1 MNFAMIGY
9 VLGWVFNFEAVFLL
23 LPALVGLVY
32 REPAGWGFL
41 LTAGICLLCGVALV
55 LHKPRSRT
63 LYAKEGYVIVS
74 LSWIGMSLFGALPFV
89 LSGLLPNFIDALF
102 ESVSGFTTTGATVF
116 QTVEDLPQSCLLWR
130 SFSQW
135 IGGMGVLV
143 FIMAFLPLSGAGNMN
158 LMRAESPGPMVGKL
172 VPRVRTTAMLLY
184 AMYLGM
190 TFLEWIF
197 LLIAGMPAL
206 DAVNIACSTAGTGGF
221 GIKNDSMASY
231 SAAIQGIVTAF
242 MILFGVNFNL
252 YFLLLRRRFREAL
265 KTTEVWVYFLIV
277 LVSTLTIA
285 YNIRHLFGS
294 TQETLLHSA
303 FTVGSVMTTTGFS
316 TFDFNLWPELSRTI
330 LVMLMLIGACAGSTG
345 GGIKVS
351 RIMML
356 VKIMRQEIRLQIHP
370 RQVQKIKMG
379 GREIASETVRSLN
392 AYVVVY
398 VLLFAGSV
406 LLVSFDNH
414 DLITNFTAVA
424 ATINNIGP
432 GLELSGP
439 TSNFAFFSQ
448 PTKIVLILD
457 MLAGRLELFPLLLL
471 VSPVTWKR

>member
-1 MNFAMIGY
+1 
-9 VLGWVFNFEAVFLL
+9 
-23 LPALVGLVY
+23 
-32 REPAGWGFL
+32 
-41 LTAGICLLCGVALV
+41 
-55 LHKPRSRT
+55 
-63 LYAKEGYVIVS
+63 
-74 LSWIGMSLFGALPFV
+74 
-89 LSGLLPNFIDALF
+89 
-102 ESVSGFTTTGATVF
+102 
-116 QTVEDLPQSCLLWR
+116 
-130 SFSQW
+130 
-135 IGGMGVLV
+135 
-143 FIMAFLPLSGAGNMN
+143 MAFLPLSGAGNMN
-158 LMRAESPGPMVGKL
+158 LMRAESTGPMVGKL

-206 DAVNIACSTAGTGGF
+206 EAVNIACSTAGTGGF

-231 SAAIQGIVTAF
+231 SAAIQGIVTVF

-294 TQETLLHSA
+294 TQQTLLHSA

-370 RQVQKIKMG
+370 RQVRKIKMG

-424 ATINNIGP
+424 ATLNNIGP
-432 GLELSGP
+432 GLELAGP
-439 TSNFAFFSQ
+439 TSNFALFSQ

>member
-74 LSWIGMSLFGALPFV
+74 LSWIGMSLFGALPLVF
-89 LSGLLPNFIDALF
+89 SGLLPNFIDALF

-231 SAAIQGIVTAF
+231 SAAIQGIVTVF

-303 FTVGSVMTTTGFS
+303 FT
-316 TFDFNLWPELSRTI
+316 FNLWPELSRTI
-330 LVMLMLIGACAGSTG
+330 LVMLMLIGACAGSTS

-370 RQVQKIKMG
+370 RQVRKIKMG

-432 GLELSGP
+432 GLELAGP

>member
-1 MNFAMIGY
+1 
-9 VLGWVFNFEAVFLL
+9 
-23 LPALVGLVY
+23 
-32 REPAGWGFL
+32 
-41 LTAGICLLCGVALV
+41 
-55 LHKPRSRT
+55 
-63 LYAKEGYVIVS
+63 
-74 LSWIGMSLFGALPFV
+74 
-89 LSGLLPNFIDALF
+89 
-102 ESVSGFTTTGATVF
+102 
-116 QTVEDLPQSCLLWR
+116 
-130 SFSQW
+130 
-135 IGGMGVLV
+135 
-143 FIMAFLPLSGAGNMN
+143 
-158 LMRAESPGPMVGKL
+158 
-172 VPRVRTTAMLLY
+172 
-184 AMYLGM
+184 
-190 TFLEWIF
+190 
-197 LLIAGMPAL
+197 
-206 DAVNIACSTAGTGGF
+206 
-221 GIKNDSMASY
+221 
-231 SAAIQGIVTAF
+231 
-242 MILFGVNFNL
+242 
-252 YFLLLRRRFREAL
+252 
-265 KTTEVWVYFLIV
+265 
-277 LVSTLTIA
+277 
-285 YNIRHLFGS
+285 
-294 TQETLLHSA
+294 
-303 FTVGSVMTTTGFS
+303 MTTTGFS

-330 LVMLMLIGACAGSTG
+330 LVMLMLIGACAGSTS

-432 GLELSGP
+432 GLELAGP